1 MPHDSIDLLRED
13 LTTARYRVDVLD
25 GLWGAAASAALFRG
39 RRLPAERAL
48 ARRRASGAGPQAVD
62 TLAAL
67 FVLGSPVPEAELET
81 ALPRLGVA
89 GARELGLV
97 GAADAEGGSVR
108 ALLDLRPYSFVDA
121 LGAGSWWIVS
131 DLGEAVLGHA
141 LDEDHVLG
149 IGGASTTLSG
159 LMIPTPADSVLDL
172 GTGCG
177 IQAMHAARH
186 ARRVVATDISRRAL
200 EIAALN
206 ARLNGIDSIEF
217 RYGSLFEPVAGERF
231 DRIVSNPPF
240 VITPRVDGVPQYEYR
255 DGGLEGDALVEQVVR
270 QAGEHLTP
278 GGIAQLLGNW
288 EYRGSGAGVSDGL
301 DRVRSWVEGAAG
313 GDSRAGAV
321 NGAGAGAG
329 GTMPGSAVGRSG
341 AGARAGGGGA
351 VGGGATLDAWVVER
365 ERQDAP
371 TYAETWIRDGGTRPG
386 TPEFERLYAAW
397 LDDFEARGVFEVGF
411 GYVLLRR
418 PAAAVS
424 ARSGRAGAG
433 ADVPAMDAGGN
444 APTAEGVSARS
455 PAGEDGVGRASGVRS
470 GAPTLARY
478 ERVDSAL
485 GDNPVGLGD
494 HLAVCLAGHDW
505 QAARDDAALLRERLV
520 YASDVT
526 EERHYWPGQEDPV
539 VMTLRQGGGFG
550 RAVGLDTGLAAL
562 VGACDGDLS
571 LGALCSAIAEVLDVD
586 DAALRAELLPR
597 IRALVS
603 DAFLLPAD

>member
-1 MPHDSIDLLRED
+1 MDHESIDLLRED
-13 LTTARYRVDVLD
+13 LTAARYRVDVLD
-25 GLWGAAASAALFRG
+25 AIWGEQAGSALFRG

-48 ARRRASGAGPQAVD
+48 ERLRASGDPLPPAA

-67 FVLGSPVPEAELET
+67 FVLGDTVPAEEVAA

-89 GARELGLV
+89 GASALGLL
-97 GAADAEGGSVR
+97 GRASGESGWS

-121 LGAGSWWIVS
+121 LGAGSWWVVS
-131 DLGEAVLGHA
+131 DLGEAVLGRA

-149 IGGASTTLSG
+149 IGGASNTLSG

-200 EIAALN
+200 SLAAMN
-206 ARLNGIDSIEF
+206 ARLNCIDSIEF
-217 RYGSLFEPVAGERF
+217 RHGSLFEPVRGERF

-240 VITPRVDGVPQYEYR
+240 VITPRVEGVPQYEYR
-255 DGGLEGDALVEQVVR
+255 DGGMVGDALVEQVVR

-288 EYRGSGAGVSDGL
+288 EYRAGPDASGMLDGL
-301 DRVRSWVEGAAG
+301 ERVRRWVSGDAG
-313 GDSRAGAV
+313 
-321 NGAGAGAG
+321 
-329 GTMPGSAVGRSG
+329 PQ
-341 AGARAGGGGA
+341 
-351 VGGGATLDAWVVER
+351 LDAWVIER

-386 TPEFERLYAAW
+386 TPGFDPLYGAW
-397 LDDFEARGVFEVGF
+397 LDDFEERGVREVGF

-418 PAAAVS
+418 PAL
-424 ARSGRAGAG
+424 
-433 ADVPAMDAGGN
+433 
-444 APTAEGVSARS
+444 T
-455 PAGEDGVGRASGVRS
+455 

-478 ERVDSAL
+478 ERVDSAV
-485 GDNPVGLGD
+485 GSNPIGLGD
-494 HLAVCLAGHDW
+494 HLAACLAGHDW
-505 QAARDDAALLRERLV
+505 AARRDDAALLRETLV

-526 EERHYWPGQEDPV
+526 EERHYWPGHDDPV
-539 VMTLRQGGGFG
+539 VMTLRQGGGFA
-550 RAVGLDTGLAAL
+550 RSVPLDTGLAAF

-571 LGALCSAIAEVLDVD
+571 VGAIIGAIASLLGVSEE
-586 DAALRAELLPR
+586 ALRADLLPA
-597 IRALVS
+597 IRALLADV
-603 DAFLLPAD
+603 FLRSAAP

>member
-1 MPHDSIDLLRED
+1 MPHESIDLLRED
-13 LTTARYRVDVLD
+13 LTAARYRVDVLD

-67 FVLGSPVPEAELET
+67 FVLGSPVPEAELEA
-81 ALPRLGVA
+81 ALPRVGLT

-97 GAADAEGGSVR
+97 GAADAEGGFVR

-159 LMIPTPADSVLDL
+159 LMIPTPAESVLDL

-288 EYRGSGAGVSDGL
+288 EYRGAGASSQDGL
-301 DRVRSWVEGAAG
+301 ERVRSWVEGAA
-313 GDSRAGAV
+313 R
-321 NGAGAGAG
+321 
-329 GTMPGSAVGRSG
+329 GTTPGSAMGR
-341 AGARAGGGGA
+341 GGGGGGGGGT

-386 TPEFERLYAAW
+386 TPEFERLYVAW
-397 LDDFEARGVFEVGF
+397 LDDFEARGVREVGF

-418 PAAAVS
+418 PALTVS
-424 ARSGRAGAG
+424 APSGAG
-433 ADVPAMDAGGN
+433 S
-444 APTAEGVSARS
+444 APRGEAVGAESR
-455 PAGEDGVGRASGVRS
+455 AGEDGGGRASGVRS
-470 GAPTLARY
+470 GVPTLARY

-505 QAARDDAALLRERLV
+505 QAARDDEALLRERLV

-586 DAALRAELLPR
+586 DAALRAELVPR